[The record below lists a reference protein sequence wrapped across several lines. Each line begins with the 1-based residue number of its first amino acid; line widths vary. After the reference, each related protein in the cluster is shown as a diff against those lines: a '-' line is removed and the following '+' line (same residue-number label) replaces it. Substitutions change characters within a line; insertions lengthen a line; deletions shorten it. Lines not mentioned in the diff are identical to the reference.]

1 MLKKFYF
8 FSALF
13 ILSVFLISNVYTQT
27 QDTVLENTLLWKISR
42 SDIAYESYLI
52 GTHHFI
58 SSSFIDSS
66 GIIKGIC
73 VKVNTFV
80 IEADTADMDKHYIEQ
95 SLLMKANQFYS
106 FKNDEDQKQ
115 VDTCVKNIVG
125 YYFPYLSFKPM
136 GLLIL
141 LEFLNTQKKKMDE
154 VKMNEFVGIDN
165 FFKKQGEKPGNRL
178 LTLETPE
185 EQIALLLDSISIE
198 RQTEKL
204 VKYAK
209 AYNNKP
215 SSVTMLDTC
224 YIIQNLQCIYYLTIK
239 GYDGREVNLMITDR
253 NKEWMKKLPHIIN
266 DNPTFIAVGAA
277 HLVGPYGLLN
287 LIRKAGYTVTP
298 VMLN

>member
-125 YYFPYLSFKPM
+125 YYSPYLSFKPM

-141 LEFLNTQKKKMDE
+141 LEFLN
-154 VKMNEFVGIDN
+154 I
-165 FFKKQGEKPGNRL
+165 
-178 LTLETPE
+178 
-185 EQIALLLDSISIE
+185 
-198 RQTEKL
+198 
-204 VKYAK
+204 
-209 AYNNKP
+209 
-215 SSVTMLDTC
+215 
-224 YIIQNLQCIYYLTIK
+224 
-239 GYDGREVNLMITDR
+239 
-253 NKEWMKKLPHIIN
+253 
-266 DNPTFIAVGAA
+266 
-277 HLVGPYGLLN
+277 
-287 LIRKAGYTVTP
+287 
-298 VMLN
+298 

>member
-1 MLKKFYF
+1 
-8 FSALF
+8 
-13 ILSVFLISNVYTQT
+13 
-27 QDTVLENTLLWKISR
+27 
-42 SDIAYESYLI
+42 
-52 GTHHFI
+52 
-58 SSSFIDSS
+58 
-66 GIIKGIC
+66 
-73 VKVNTFV
+73 
-80 IEADTADMDKHYIEQ
+80 MDKHYIEQ

>member
-154 VKMNEFVGIDN
+154 VKMNEFVGVDN